1 MSRMLRAA
9 AALGTAALCA
19 SLAACA
25 SGSAA
30 GGDVAAVNGQ
40 KISRADFDH
49 KLESSPAARQTLT
62 QLVQQDL
69 IDQYAKDK
77 NVTVTQAEIDK
88 DESDIKAKYPPGQ
101 FENILKQQGLTEQDV
116 QTILRQQLVLKKA
129 VGGQVK
135 ISDAD
140 VKAFYDKNHA
150 QFDKPAQVRARHI
163 LVADQNKAKDV
174 LAKLKAGGSWD
185 TLAKQYSTDP
195 STKDKGGELGF
206 FGRGQMVPQFQDAAF
221 GAKPGQI
228 VGPIKSPFGYHVIQV
243 EEKKAATKAT
253 YASVEKQIR
262 DQLTS
267 QQQSQQ
273 IPAFLQSLR
282 STAKIDVY
290 DDRYKDAFPPPLAA
304 PAASGAAAPAASGA
318 AAPAASGA
326 AAGSAAPAPAAS
338 AAAAPAPAA
347 SAK

>member
-1 MSRMLRAA
+1 MLRAV
-9 AALGTAALCA
+9 AALGTAALCV
-19 SLAACA
+19 SLAACSS
-25 SGSAA
+25 SGG

-77 NVTVTQAEIDK
+77 NVTVSQAEIDK

-116 QTILRQQLVLKKA
+116 QNILRQQLILKKA
-129 VGGQVK
+129 VAPQVK

-150 QFDKPAQVRARHI
+150 QFDKPEQVRARHI
-163 LVADQNKAKDV
+163 LVADQNKAKDI
-174 LAKLKAGGSWD
+174 LAALKSGGKWD
-185 TLAKQYSTDP
+185 ALAKQYSTDP

-221 GAKPGQI
+221 GAKVGQI
-228 VGPIKSPFGYHVIQV
+228 VGPVKSPFGYHVIQV
-243 EEKKAATKAT
+243 EEKKPATKAT

-273 IPAFLQSLR
+273 IPAFLQQLR

-290 DDRYKDAFPPPLAA
+290 DERYKDAFPPPLAA
-304 PAASGAAAPAASGA
+304 PAASGAAA
-318 AAPAASGA
+318 
-326 AAGSAAPAPAAS
+326 AGSAAPAPATS

-347 SAK
+347 SGK